1 MQNPTSS
8 STQHEVGFLFSPQ
21 ARLWDT
27 IVICRLCSQHSSF
40 SFIPFLL
47 NSINYNDAEGF
58 ESHPGWKKHLRPF
71 FLLAEIA
78 TTSDNV
84 SMLPY
89 NRSYYLRAPHLLR
102 VGRSPTLPRIGR
114 VPQCARFT
122 HFGGWYV
129 IRSITAPIFGRQV
142 DTALFLASP
151 AGEMNDGVVFRSDAP
166 CKGRHRC

>member
-1 MQNPTSS
+1 MAAVWKIEEPQIKMTQKALNPILDGKS
-8 STQHEVGFLFSPQ
+8 
-21 ARLWDT
+21 
-27 IVICRLCSQHSSF
+27 ICVL
-40 SFIPFLL
+40 I
-47 NSINYNDAEGF
+47 I
-58 ESHPGWKKHLRPF
+58 

-151 AGEMNDGVVFRSDAP
+151 AGGMNDDVVFRSDTP
-166 CKGRHRC
+166 CKVRLRC

>member
-1 MQNPTSS
+1 MEKASAS
-8 STQHEVGFLFSPQ
+8 
-21 ARLWDT
+21 
-27 IVICRLCSQHSSF
+27 
-40 SFIPFLL
+40 
-47 NSINYNDAEGF
+47 
-58 ESHPGWKKHLRPF
+58 F

-129 IRSITAPIFGRQV
+129 IRSITAPSFERQA
-142 DTALFLASP
+142 DTALFLALPIACGRNEWWCSFPLGCSMQSTASLLNKSQLYSP
-151 AGEMNDGVVFRSDAP
+151 LTPCYTELVFRAEHFREELWEGGVRRL
-166 CKGRHRC
+166 KAYYAF

>member
-1 MQNPTSS
+1 MDAAPVAAVWIIEEPQIKM
-8 STQHEVGFLFSPQ
+8 TQK
-21 ARLWDT
+21 A
-27 IVICRLCSQHSSF
+27 
-40 SFIPFLL
+40 L
-47 NSINYNDAEGF
+47 NSILDGK
-58 ESHPGWKKHLRPF
+58 SICVLIF

-102 VGRSPTLPRIGR
+102 VGRPIGLPRIGR

-129 IRSITAPIFGRQV
+129 LRRITASFYGTGLLRSFSVTDRI
-142 DTALFLASP
+142 DYDETAGILLSADMCLHGNSVQD
-151 AGEMNDGVVFRSDAP
+151 N
-166 CKGRHRC
+166 RC